1 MERST
6 AQLAGENAAKSRARA
21 LACPLLSL
29 HRMKRVKATKLTLNR
44 ITVRALDRAE
54 AARAAGGAV
63 TDAVSACYCP
73 TKLVCKNSELGCNN
87 SKTGC
92 DQGTDYG
99 SAVLQNCPSFGILPD
114 GGCL

>member
-1 MERST
+1 MERS
-6 AQLAGENAAKSRARA
+6 SARRTHSNPA
-21 LACPLLSL
+21 ESSARRLACGLLSSQ
-29 HRMKRVKATKLTLNR
+29 RMKRTKATKLTLNR
-44 ITVRALDRAE
+44 MTVRALDRAQ
-54 AARAAGGAV
+54 AARVAGGKV